1 MIFTSECI
9 CHILA
14 LWNVVNIST
23 AFSHSYGISC
33 IWQDLPDFF
42 PIYLDFPY
50 FLWFFLIFSIFS
62 DLSLSIS
69 IFPDFCLLISIFS
82 IFSWFLSIFPDLF
95 QPLLIFPYLF
105 AFSFICYDLFDIIS
119 LPALMLL
126 WILEMF
132 LSSLTNCLYSEVD
145 IVKGMWWWWWWW

>member
-1 MIFTSECI
+1 MYLSHIGTLECSKHLHSIFSLLWDFMHLAGSSTF
-9 CHILA
+9 IL
-14 LWNVVNIST
+14 L
-23 AFSHSYGISC
+23 
-33 IWQDLPDFF
+33 LPDFF

-82 IFSWFLSIFPDLF
+82 IFSWFLSFFPDLF

-126 WILEMF
+126 WILEIF
-132 LSSLTNCLYSEVD
+132 LSSLTNCLYPVYLMLF
-145 IVKGMWWWWWWW
+145 V